1 MSANPKQQGDLRPA
15 VAFPPAGPAFLSGSD
30 NAAPGASL
38 GAALGAAPGAALP
51 GVPFLGE
58 SQREAAVAIRNALA
72 EGGVFAA
79 LTGEPGLGKTLLLD
93 AVIARPGVP
102 VRIFKLGN
110 PSQVSAA
117 QVAQI
122 ERALAQPAPGQR
134 PTALFVDDAHAASG
148 ELLAFLARVAAGGRA
163 GPQVVLAGRP
173 ELWDRL
179 AGPDLAPLLERIA
192 LRPVLQPFTDADGRG
207 LVRHILDQ
215 PRRSGQILS
224 AEAEAEVLR
233 FSAGWPERIG
243 QILGGTLTLGD
254 VQARPPIPAGVVRSA
269 VAMLAGRRQ
278 PERRRRVGAWVAGVA
293 ILAAAGGG
301 GLAVRDWPSVMHGW
315 SPDRMMAALGL
326 ARPGVP
332 GQAQVDASPAPR
344 RLQPPASPPV
354 QTSFTLVPAMPD
366 PPAGADAP
374 ASASPPADALPQPV
388 EASSSLVPPSVVP
401 PSLAS
406 PGLISPDLTSPD
418 LAPSSLM
425 PSSLAPPSPLP
436 AAQRP
441 LMAGEAPAPL
451 SPSTVAMLLRQGD
464 GRLALGDI
472 SAARRLYERAASA
485 GSAAGARGVARTYDP
500 SMLGQAGM
508 QADPAAFAAWQR
520 RRAR

>member
-1 MSANPKQQGDLRPA
+1 MPANLKQEDLRPA
-15 VAFPPAGPAFLSGSD
+15 EAFPPAEPAFLSGSGA
-30 NAAPGASL
+30 AAPGAAP
-38 GAALGAAPGAALP
+38 GAVPGAALP

-58 SQREAAVAIRNALA
+58 SQREAAALIRSALA
-72 EGGVFAA
+72 ERGVFAA

-102 VRIFKLGN
+102 VRIFRLGN

-148 ELLAFLARVAAGGRA
+148 ELLGLLVRVAAGGRA
-163 GPQVVLAGRP
+163 APQVVLAGRP
-173 ELWDRL
+173 ELWNRL
-179 AGPDLAPLLERIA
+179 AGPDMVPLLERIV
-192 LRPVLQPFTDADGRG
+192 LRPVLRPFTDADGRG

-215 PRRSGQILS
+215 PRRSGQMLS

-233 FSAGWPERIG
+233 FGAGWPERIG
-243 QILGGTLTLGD
+243 QVLGGTLMLGD
-254 VQARPPIPAGVVRSA
+254 VQARPPIPAGTVRSA

-278 PERRRRVGAWVAGVA
+278 PGRRRRVGAWIAGVA

-301 GLAVRDWPSVMHGW
+301 GLAVRDWPAATRDWPAAVRGW
-315 SPDRMMAALGL
+315 SPDRMMAALGF

-332 GQAQVDASPAPR
+332 ERAQVDARPAPQD
-344 RLQPPASPPV
+344 LQPPASLPAPTPSPPA
-354 QTSFTLVPAMPD
+354 PAMPD
-366 PPAGADAP
+366 PPAGADAL
-374 ASASPPADALPQPV
+374 ASAPLPAAAPRQPV
-388 EASSSLVPPSVVP
+388 EAP
-401 PSLAS
+401 PSLMSSS
-406 PGLISPDLTSPD
+406 PV
-418 LAPSSLM
+418 PSNPV
-425 PSSLAPPSPLP
+425 PSSLAPPGLLP
-436 AAQRP
+436 AAPRS
-441 LMAGEAPAPL
+441 LTAGEVPAPL
-451 SPSTVAMLLRQGD
+451 SPSTVAVLLRQGD

-500 SMLGQAGM
+500 LLLGQAGM
-508 QADPAAFAAWQR
+508 PVDPAASAAWQGVAAALGEAEAQQR
-520 RRAR
+520 GR